1 MILKNQYDITLIG
14 SHKCKINFLK
24 HRVGSLKCWEELKP
38 AILIQKER
46 IAQHCPTTTYGL
58 LSYCTLGV
66 HETLGGC
73 AILSNY
79 DLSTFDYIVFVQC
92 SY

>member
-1 MILKNQYDITLIG
+1 LIKKNQYEITLIG
-14 SHKCKINFLK
+14 SHKSKIKKFK

-46 IAQHCPTTTYGL
+46 IAQHCPTTYGL

-66 HETLGGC
+66 HETLGGR